1 MKHILVTVLILM
13 GLTLFNCKDSQDF
26 ELINYIA
33 FENTVYDFGV
43 EIQGN
48 STNQIKV
55 YTTQITGSDRQFNV
69 EVDAEASSA
78 DPSAYAVPSTVI
90 VPANTNVGELPI
102 TISDINIS
110 AEGETLVLV
119 FINEEGLFIGD
130 PITLNIKQICP
141 APETVLNITF
151 DDFPEEQS
159 WELYD
164 ASDSL
169 LFSGGPYPEQTE
181 FTQSFCLQSG
191 TYKLIMLDAFGDGGG
206 PYTITNNGNVIISGD
221 GAYGFGEEQTFQ
233 IN

>member
-1 MKHILVTVLILM
+1 MKKTIKAVLFLM
-13 GLTLFNCKDSQDF
+13 VLTLFNCKESQDF

-43 EIQGN
+43 DIQGS

-55 YTTQITGSDRQFNV
+55 YTTQLSGSDRQFSV
-69 EVDAEASSA
+69 EVDAEASSV
-78 DPSAYAVPSTVI
+78 DPSAYTVPSTVI

-119 FINEEGLFIGD
+119 FKNEDGLFIGE

-141 APETVLNITF
+141 VPETTLSITF
-151 DDFPEEQS
+151 DGFPEEQA

-169 LFSGGPYPEQTE
+169 LFSGGPYPDQTE
-181 FTQSFCLQSG
+181 FSQSFCLQSG

-206 PYTITNNGNVIISGD
+206 PYTITNNDNVIISGD